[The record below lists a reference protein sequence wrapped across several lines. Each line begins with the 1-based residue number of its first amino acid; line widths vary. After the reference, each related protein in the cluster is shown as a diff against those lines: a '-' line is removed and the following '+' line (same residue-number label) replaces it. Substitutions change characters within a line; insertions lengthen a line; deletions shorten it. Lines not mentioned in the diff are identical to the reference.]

1 MEDKDVFKFFIAV
14 IIMVIVGLIF
24 TYFFNK
30 RVQQNYKEIV
40 AKCKLVKVDIP
51 AKQSHFRCDDTEY
64 ILKGLPEK

>member
-1 MEDKDVFKFFIAV
+1 MEDEDFNWITSVFIAV
-14 IIMVIVGLIF
+14 IVGVVF
-24 TYFFNK
+24 VYFFNK
-30 RVQQNYKEIV
+30 KQQQDYKEIM